1 MRFSN
6 TNPDKPVI
14 TAAEFS
20 AIAEIEATTSTLQ
33 LVSRLTQMRFVSIAK
48 FTESDWIACAVHDAV
63 HFGIA
68 PGDAFALEESLCN
81 AMRFDHKALVIPR
94 LSQDPKYRDHPNVS
108 LFGFESYV
116 AIPIF
121 FSNGTLFGSLCAI
134 DSQPALLD
142 DPDVISTLE
151 IIAKLI
157 GVIFSMRINQQEHA
171 S

>member
-1 MRFSN
+1 
-6 TNPDKPVI
+6 
-14 TAAEFS
+14 
-20 AIAEIEATTSTLQ
+20 
-33 LVSRLTQMRFVSIAK
+33 MRFVSIAK

-108 LFGFESYV
+108 RYGFESYI

-121 FSNGTLFGSLCAI
+121 FPTDRYLVVFVLSI
-134 DSQPALLD
+134 HSQRCWM
-142 DPDVISTLE
+142 TQ
-151 IIAKLI
+151 
-157 GVIFSMRINQQEHA
+157 M
-171 S
+171 

>member
-81 AMRFDHKALVIPR
+81 AMRFDHKTLVIPR